1 MTLQIFPSCLPVPLF
16 KGLTAQQRTK
26 QKTPRLVSTY
36 NSLPDFLPLY
46 SPLAEESAKPLTS
59 CVQPLSLQL
68 ILFSASLTTCST
80 IWHRCPIRGQW
91 CPKSHTLTSHSV
103 VTSIQVASLDMKIWP
118 SGSSDGGNPPCKEF
132 ISLPSP
138 FILTLI
144 PRPTMMTSDHTAFSP
159 HSSDTCCAS

>member
-1 MTLQIFPSCLPVPLF
+1 MSTCTIVQGIDSTAKNKTENAQACINLQFPPRLPSTLQPVSW
-16 KGLTAQQRTK
+16 GIC
-26 QKTPRLVSTY
+26 
-36 NSLPDFLPLY
+36 
-46 SPLAEESAKPLTS
+46 KPLTS